1 MKTEII
7 VFLVLLV
14 WWVSCFALYH
24 IVNYL
29 WSRKSKPF
37 EYVIRFGN
45 VFFNGSEIHSG
56 RILKIKSKDIRKA
69 NIYPTSE
76 QVTLEQEIFRHK
88 AYIKEE
94 YIGIYDT
101 EIEAVTAIY
110 ENSKKYEK

>member
-7 VFLVLLV
+7 VFIVLLV
-14 WWVSCFALYH
+14 GWVACFALYH

-56 RILKIKSKDIRKA
+56 RILKIKSKEIRKA
-69 NIYPTSE
+69 SIYPTSE
-76 QVTLEQEIFRHK
+76 QVTLEQEVFRYK
-88 AYIKEE
+88 AYFKDY

-101 EIEAVTAIY
+101 EIEAITAIY
-110 ENSKKYEK
+110 EKWK